1 MYNFLYIYGLHDLIY
16 GLRYIYI
23 NKHKGNKMIKVN
35 DDISIKGEGKY
46 YGTVINIEEG
56 KGELW
61 ATVVI
66 NLPENCPFTE
76 SIEYLKVDELE
87 TYNKN
92 SNHYGRT
99 YLD

>member
-1 MYNFLYIYGLHDLIY
+1 
-16 GLRYIYI
+16 
-23 NKHKGNKMIKVN
+23 MIKVN
-35 DDISIKGEGKY
+35 DNISIKGEGKF
-46 YGTVINIEEG
+46 YGTVKSIELKGNIGTYEF
-56 KGELW
+56 W
-61 ATVVI
+61 ATVSV

-99 YLD
+99 YLE

>member
-1 MYNFLYIYGLHDLIY
+1 
-16 GLRYIYI
+16 
-23 NKHKGNKMIKVN
+23 MIKVN
-35 DDISIKGEGKY
+35 DKISIKGEGKF
-46 YGTVINIEEG
+46 YGTVQSIEKVTYSVLKGNVGE
-56 KGELW
+56 GELW
-61 ATVVI
+61 AKVSV
-66 NLPENCPFTE
+66 NLPENCSFTE